1 MGSSIC
7 YGTEMAGPVVLVK
20 RCAAGQEI
28 KTEGLLVRLNT
39 QSLPAS
45 KTLRR
50 QKIYPIHQDDLV
62 LLSIG

>member
-1 MGSSIC
+1 
-7 YGTEMAGPVVLVK
+7 MAGPVLLVK
-20 RCAAGQEI
+20 RRAAGREL
-28 KTEGLLVRLNT
+28 KTEGLFVTLNT

>member
-1 MGSSIC
+1 MGK
-7 YGTEMAGPVVLVK
+7 TAGPVLLVQQ
-20 RCAAGQEI
+20 RAAGREI
-28 KTEGLLVRLNT
+28 KTEGLFVTLNT

>member
-1 MGSSIC
+1 MEK
-7 YGTEMAGPVVLVK
+7 TAGPVLLVQQ
-20 RCAAGQEI
+20 RAAGREI
-28 KTEGLLVRLNT
+28 KTEGLFVTLNT